1 MAAIT
6 DIGQAEIKLV
16 GHTYFLNP
24 SFLAMTRIGTPE
36 EVVTAMV
43 HVHGGHYPQ
52 HEIRNE
58 LLLRDTRAVCFARMV
73 KAAALIVQS
82 CCEEDISHLVG
93 GYAYTPRG
101 KLVMK
106 KGFMPLEDVLT
117 LARHLIKHGVMGDQD
132 NEDVAKDGEY
142 TNRFDARSFVYL
154 AVAHLGMSE
163 NEAWNMTMTSF
174 RAAMEA
180 KYPPPPK
187 AKIPSQKKYEE
198 AMDWADQLMQR
209 DNNRKY

>member
-36 EVVTAMV
+36 EIVTAMV

-58 LLLRDTRAVCFARMV
+58 QLLKDTYAICFARMI
-73 KAAALIVQS
+73 KAAALILQS

-101 KLVMK
+101 KVVMK
-106 KGFMPLEDVLT
+106 KGFMPLEDVIT

-132 NEDVAKDGEY
+132 NEDVEKDGEY
-142 TNRFDARSFVYL
+142 TKRFDARSFVYM

-163 NEAWNMTMTSF
+163 AEAWNMTMTSF
-174 RAAMEA
+174 RAAMDA
-180 KYPPPPK
+180 KFPKPEK
-187 AKIPSQKKYEE
+187 AKIPSKKKYDD
-198 AMDWADQLMQR
+198 AMDWAERMIKR
-209 DNNRKY
+209 DSGRH